1 MFGMNSYFRLII
13 SQTGTA
19 IEIVPP
25 TNGGAPVDINEV
37 AAYMQQKRM
46 KDFDIAAVYKAI
58 QTLGQEP
65 VTVPVCDTVMF
76 AENETCF
83 LRVSDDK
90 MQVIARFFPASNL
103 GKPMSK
109 NEIVSELSM
118 HRVKVGIDE
127 AAIDKYIANPVYCTD
142 VVLAN
147 GKPPRHGSD
156 AKIEYYFNTSLQ
168 AKPTKNEDGS
178 VDFFN
183 LNTINH
189 CVQGDLLAKLFPE
202 DRGDYGYTVFGDRLK
217 PRDVKHLTLKYGHNI
232 DISPDKCELH
242 SMINGHVMLTGGKVF
257 VSDVYEVENVGTA
270 TGNITSE
277 GSVIVGGNVLSGFS
291 IKATGNVEVK
301 GVVEGATIEAGGD
314 IILER
319 GVNGMGRA
327 KLKAGGKI
335 IAKYV
340 ENAELEAGDYVEA
353 DSIMHSKVNAKTY
366 VAVDGKKGFISG
378 GIVRATIKVSC
389 KTLGSE
395 MGSDTTVE
403 VGADPMMKA
412 RYAELQKM
420 NFEIAKKLGVITT
433 TLQGALAKMQGGA
446 KLSPEQMQYVQSLS
460 LAKQQLEE
468 QILSNDDEYDELT
481 ELLNENE
488 DACVEVRS
496 VAFAGTKIACG
507 DASVTL
513 KNNMQYVRFRKV
525 GAEIKASG
533 L

>member
-1 MFGMNSYFRLII
+1 MNAYFRLVI
-13 SQTGTA
+13 TPNAVG
-19 IEIVPP
+19 IELIPA
-25 TNGGAPVDINEV
+25 TNGGQPVDINEV
-37 AAYMQQKRM
+37 AAYMQMKRI

-65 VTVPVCDTVMF
+65 VTVPVCSTTMY
-76 AENETCF
+76 AENETCM

-90 MQVIARFFPASNL
+90 MQVIARFIPPSN
-103 GKPMSK
+103 GGQVMSK
-109 NEIVSELSM
+109 NEIVSELAM
-118 HRVKVGIDE
+118 RKVRVGIDE
-127 AAIDKYIANPVYCTD
+127 NAIDAFMANRCYCTD
-142 VVLAN
+142 VVLAC
-147 GKPPRHGSD
+147 GKPPRHGTD
-156 AKIEYYFNTSLQ
+156 ARIEYFFNTSLQ
-168 AKPTKNEDGS
+168 ATPTKNEDGS

-189 CVQGDLLAKLFPE
+189 CVQGDLLARLYPE
-202 DRGDYGYTVFGDRLK
+202 DRGEYGFTVFGDKLK
-217 PRDVKHLTLKYGHNI
+217 PRDVKHLILKYGRNI
-232 DISPDKCELH
+232 EISENKCELR

-277 GSVIVGGNVLSGFS
+277 GSVVVGGNVQAGFS
-291 IKATGNVEVK
+291 IKATGNVHVK
-301 GVVEGATIEAGGD
+301 GVVEGASIEAGGD

-340 ENAELEAGDYVEA
+340 ENAELEAGDYVES
-353 DSIMHSKVNAKTY
+353 DSIMHSRVSAKTY
-366 VAVDGKKGFISG
+366 VSVDGKKGFISG

-403 VGADPMMKA
+403 VGADPVLKA
-412 RYAELQKM
+412 RFAQLQKES
-420 NFEIAKKLGVITT
+420 FEIQKKMGVVQT
-433 TLQGALAKMQGGA
+433 TLSGALAKLQAGA

-460 LAKQQLEE
+460 QASQQLED
-468 QILSNDDEYDELT
+468 QLMANDAEYDELAEVLT
-481 ELLNENE
+481 GNE

-496 VAFAGTKIACG
+496 TAYAGSKIAVG

-513 KNNMQYVRFRKV
+513 KSNMQYCRFKRV